1 MRSLV
6 SRLLSSFV
14 LLVLLTAGE
23 PQIMQHRHLLLD
35 INRDVPH
42 NIKDLKNLVTMLMRF
57 ERSLSPAELPQL
69 LHLLDQTLPDDEDLR
84 DQFAQCIGHMVGDSS
99 SIALMTNDKLTWKEL
114 NMSLAQRMVQ
124 WEKGFYKQGR
134 QEGRQEGLLKG
145 QSLLLEQLL
154 TIRFGELSATTRKRL
169 DKATPEQLQHWAT
182 RVLTAKKLTEVFRV
196 EG

>member
-1 MRSLV
+1 M
-6 SRLLSSFV
+6 
-14 LLVLLTAGE
+14 
-23 PQIMQHRHLLLD
+23 
-35 INRDVPH
+35 
-42 NIKDLKNLVTMLMRF
+42 
-57 ERSLSPAELPQL
+57 
-69 LHLLDQTLPDDEDLR
+69 HLLDQTLPDDEDLR

-134 QEGRQEGLLKG
+134 QEGLLKG

-169 DKATPEQLQHWAT
+169 DKATPEQLQDWAA

>member
-1 MRSLV
+1 
-6 SRLLSSFV
+6 
-14 LLVLLTAGE
+14 
-23 PQIMQHRHLLLD
+23 
-35 INRDVPH
+35 
-42 NIKDLKNLVTMLMRF
+42 
-57 ERSLSPAELPQL
+57 
-69 LHLLDQTLPDDEDLR
+69 
-84 DQFAQCIGHMVGDSS
+84 MVGDSS

-134 QEGRQEGLLKG
+134 QEGQA
-145 QSLLLEQLL
+145 LLLEQLL
-154 TIRFGELSATTRKRL
+154 TIRFGDLSATTRKRL